1 MIRLKKEFFR
11 QITSG
16 RKTLEVRVAHRNFR
30 SIQVGEAIRFVSG
43 KDEQIVSVQAVRHYA
58 SHLDMIE
65 AEDHT
70 KIAPHITCSDEL
82 LAVLQEMYPPE
93 KEQLGVMVLQIRPDS
108 IS

>member
-11 QITSG
+11 HITSG
-16 RKTLEVRVAHRNFR
+16 RKTLEVRVAHRNIR
-30 SIQVGEAIRFVSG
+30 SIQAGDTIRFVSG

-58 SHLDMIE
+58 GHLDMIE

-70 KIAPHITCSDEL
+70 KIAPHLASRDEL
-82 LAVLQEMYPPE
+82 LAVLQQMYPPE
-93 KEQLGVMVLQIRPDS
+93 KEQLGVIVLQIRPDS

>member
-16 RKTLEVRVAHRNFR
+16 RKTLEVRVAQRNLR
-30 SIQVGEAIRFVSG
+30 SIQPGDMIRFVSG
-43 KDEQIVSVQAVRHYA
+43 KEEQIVSVQAVRRYA
-58 SHLDMIE
+58 SHIQMIE

-70 KIAPHITCSDEL
+70 KIAPHLASQDEL
-82 LAVLQEMYPPE
+82 LAVLQQMYPPE
-93 KEQLGVMVLQIRPDS
+93 KEQLGVIVLQIKRDS